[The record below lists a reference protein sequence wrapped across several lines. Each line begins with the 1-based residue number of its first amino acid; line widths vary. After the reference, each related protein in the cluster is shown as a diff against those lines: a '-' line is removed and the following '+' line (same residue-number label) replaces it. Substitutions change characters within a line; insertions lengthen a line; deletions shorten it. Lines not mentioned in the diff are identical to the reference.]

1 MIKLNG
7 DPYEVAGPLTVAELD
22 VDSRRVA
29 VEHNLAI
36 LKRETFDRTR
46 IADGDEIEIVNFV
59 GGG

>member
-1 MIKLNG
+1 MTVT
-7 DPYEVAGPLTVAELD
+7 DEVLTL
-22 VDSRRVA
+22 
-29 VEHNLAI
+29 HNLTESEYQKILAI